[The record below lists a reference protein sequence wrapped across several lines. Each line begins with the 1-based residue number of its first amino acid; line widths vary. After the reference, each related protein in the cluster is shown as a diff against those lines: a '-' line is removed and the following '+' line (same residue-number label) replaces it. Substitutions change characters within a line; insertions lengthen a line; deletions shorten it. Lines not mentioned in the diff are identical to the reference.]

1 MDTLDKSEQLEES
14 KTEATPTMHDESQND
29 FLSSSSED
37 TNTLNTEKGYKVLA
51 RKYRPQN
58 FDDLMGQEVMVKTL
72 KNAFKIDRIAH
83 AYMLTGVRGIGKTT
97 TARLLARALNYRTD
111 AIDVPNIE
119 MTETGYH
126 CAEIMES
133 RHIDVIEMD
142 AASRTGI
149 ADIREIIDSINYSPS
164 SARYKIY
171 IIDEIHM
178 LSKAAFNGLLKTLEE
193 PPSHVK
199 FIFATTEVQK
209 VPLTIL
215 SRCQRFDL
223 RRFDNEL
230 IKSLL
235 LKVCSK
241 ENVEIDDSVIG
252 LISRASGGSA
262 RDSLSLLDQAIA
274 LSEDDQT
281 LSEDLIRKMLGLSD
295 QGRIID
301 LFEYISNGEVE
312 AALNEIKDQVDMGVD
327 PSNLIEVLGDLV
339 HEITRH
345 KVTEENE
352 DNLSLGPE
360 NMDRLKKILTKES
373 VKSLSRYWQMILKAS
388 NEIKNFSKPLPALE
402 MAVIRMC
409 YISDLPTPD
418 EIIKKFEDKDIVLTE
433 KKTLKSTP
441 SVSMISASSLKKE
454 PEDHLVSEVIIKK
467 DENKEEPENFLQVI
481 ELARAR
487 KDVRLQYELENNI
500 SLVSFEKEKI
510 EINILNGS
518 DSIAS
523 DLSKKLTEWTE
534 KKWVVLVTST
544 EGQKTINQEKE
555 DFDSL
560 IRNKIEEHP
569 IFLATV
575 SEFKDAS
582 IKSIEEIP
590 KLSIVDNDN
599 PKEE

>member
-1 MDTLDKSEQLEES
+1 MDTLDKSEQPVDS
-14 KTEATPTMHDESQND
+14 NNDDTPTMPDENQND
-29 FLSSSSED
+29 FLSSSSQS
-37 TNTLNTEKGYKVLA
+37 TNTPISEKSYKVLA
-51 RKYRPQN
+51 SKYRPQN
-58 FDDLMGQEVMVKTL
+58 FDDLMGQDVMVQTL

-97 TARLLARALNYRTD
+97 TARLLARALNYKTD
-111 AIDVPNIE
+111 LIDKPNIE
-119 MTETGYH
+119 MSETGYH
-126 CAEIMES
+126 CLEIMES

-164 SARYKIY
+164 SARFKIY

-223 RRFDNEL
+223 RRFDNDL
-230 IKSLL
+230 VRSLL

-241 ENVEIDDSVIG
+241 ENVKIDDSVIG

-274 LSEDDQT
+274 LSENDEA

-301 LFEYISNGEVE
+301 LFEYISSGDVE
-312 AALNEIKDQVDMGVD
+312 AALGEIRDQVDIGVD
-327 PSNLIEVLGDLV
+327 PSNLIEALGDLV
-339 HEITRH
+339 HEMTRH
-345 KVTEENE
+345 KVTQENE

-360 NMDRLKKILTKES
+360 NIVRLKSIIEDES
-373 VKSLSRYWQMILKAS
+373 VKSLSRYWQMILKAA
-388 NEIKNFSKPLPALE
+388 NEIKNFSKPLSALE

-418 EIIKKFEDKDIVLTE
+418 EIIKKIESKDISPAE
-433 KKTLKSTP
+433 KKTLKSNSKP
-441 SVSMISASSLKKE
+441 SVSMISGSSEIKE
-454 PEDHLVSEVIIKK
+454 LDESLVEEVLTKRIPKDFHEII
-467 DENKEEPENFLQVI
+467 Q
-481 ELARAR
+481 LARIH
-487 KDVRLQYELENNI
+487 KDVKMQYELENNV
-500 SLVSFEKEKI
+500 SLVSFAKEKI
-510 EINILNGS
+510 EINILKGS
-518 DSIAS
+518 ESIAS
-523 DLSKKLTEWTE
+523 DLSKKLFEWTE
-534 KKWVVLVTST
+534 KKWIVLVSSSQG
-544 EGQKTINQEKE
+544 EKTINQERE
-555 DFDSL
+555 ESDLL
-560 IRNKIEEHP
+560 IRSNIEKHP
-569 IFLATV
+569 IYKATV
-575 SEFKDAS
+575 EEFKNTS
-582 IKSIEEIP
+582 IKLIEEIP
-590 KLSIVDNDN
+590 KLSIVENEN
-599 PKEE
+599 SKEE

>member
-1 MDTLDKSEQLEES
+1 MDTLDKSEQPVDS
-14 KTEATPTMHDESQND
+14 NNDDTPTMPDENQND
-29 FLSSSSED
+29 FLSSSSQS
-37 TNTLNTEKGYKVLA
+37 TNTPISEKSYKVLA

-58 FDDLMGQEVMVKTL
+58 FDDLMGQDVMVQTL

-97 TARLLARALNYRTD
+97 TARLLARALNYKTD
-111 AIDVPNIE
+111 LIDKPNIE
-119 MTETGYH
+119 MSETGYH
-126 CAEIMES
+126 CLEIMES

-164 SARYKIY
+164 SARFKIY

-223 RRFDNEL
+223 RRFDNDL
-230 IKSLL
+230 VRSLL

-241 ENVEIDDSVIG
+241 ENVKIDDSVIG

-274 LSEDDQT
+274 LSENDEA

-301 LFEYISNGEVE
+301 LFEYISSGDVE
-312 AALNEIKDQVDMGVD
+312 AALEEIRDQVDIGVD

-339 HEITRH
+339 HEMTRH
-345 KVTEENE
+345 KVTQENE

-360 NMDRLKKILTKES
+360 NIVRLKNIIENES
-373 VKSLSRYWQMILKAS
+373 VKSLSRYWQMILKAA
-388 NEIKNFSKPLPALE
+388 NEIKNFSKPLSALE

-418 EIIKKFEDKDIVLTE
+418 EIIKKIESKDISPAE
-433 KKTLKSTP
+433 KKTLKSNSKP
-441 SVSMISASSLKKE
+441 SVSMISGSSEKKE
-454 PEDHLVSEVIIKK
+454 LDQSLIEEVLTKIIPK
-467 DENKEEPENFLQVI
+467 DFHEIIQ
-481 ELARAR
+481 LARIH
-487 KDVRLQYELENNI
+487 KDVKMQYELENNV

-510 EINILNGS
+510 EINILKGS
-518 DSIAS
+518 ESIAS
-523 DLSKKLTEWTE
+523 DLSKKLFEWTE
-534 KKWVVLVTST
+534 KKWIVLVSSSQG
-544 EGQKTINQEKE
+544 EKTINQERE
-555 DFDSL
+555 ESDLL
-560 IRNKIEEHP
+560 IRSNIEKHP
-569 IFLATV
+569 IYKATV
-575 SEFKDAS
+575 EEFKNTS
-582 IKSIEEIP
+582 IKLIEEIP
-590 KLSIVDNDN
+590 KLSIVENEN
-599 PKEE
+599 SKEE

>member
-1 MDTLDKSEQLEES
+1 MDTLDKSEQPVDS
-14 KTEATPTMHDESQND
+14 NNDDTPTMPDENQND
-29 FLSSSSED
+29 FLSSSSQS
-37 TNTLNTEKGYKVLA
+37 TIKPISEKSYKVLA
-51 RKYRPQN
+51 RKYRPQK
-58 FDDLMGQEVMVKTL
+58 FDDLMGQDVMVQTL

-97 TARLLARALNYRTD
+97 TARLLARALNYKTD
-111 AIDVPNIE
+111 LIDKPNIE
-119 MTETGYH
+119 MSETGYH
-126 CAEIMES
+126 CLEIMES

-164 SARYKIY
+164 SARFKIY

-223 RRFDNEL
+223 RRFDNDL
-230 IKSLL
+230 VRSLL

-241 ENVEIDDSVIG
+241 ENVKIDDSVIG

-274 LSEDDQT
+274 LSENDEA

-301 LFEYISNGEVE
+301 LFEYISSGDVE
-312 AALNEIKDQVDMGVD
+312 AALEEIRDQVDIGVD

-339 HEITRH
+339 HEMTRH
-345 KVTEENE
+345 KVTQENE

-360 NMDRLKKILTKES
+360 NIVRLKNIIENES
-373 VKSLSRYWQMILKAS
+373 VKSLSRYWQMILKAA
-388 NEIKNFSKPLPALE
+388 NEIKNFSKPLSALE

-418 EIIKKFEDKDIVLTE
+418 EIIKKIESKDISPAE
-433 KKTLKSTP
+433 KKTLKSNSKP
-441 SVSMISASSLKKE
+441 SVSMISGSSEKKE
-454 PEDHLVSEVIIKK
+454 LDESLIEEVLTKRIPKDFHEII
-467 DENKEEPENFLQVI
+467 Q
-481 ELARAR
+481 LARIH
-487 KDVRLQYELENNI
+487 KDVKMQYELENNV
-500 SLVSFEKEKI
+500 SLVSFAKEKI
-510 EINILNGS
+510 EINILKGS
-518 DSIAS
+518 ESIAS
-523 DLSKKLTEWTE
+523 DLSKKLFEWTE
-534 KKWVVLVTST
+534 KKWIVLVSSSQG
-544 EGQKTINQEKE
+544 EKTINQERE
-555 DFDSL
+555 ESDLL
-560 IRNKIEEHP
+560 IRSNIEKHP
-569 IFLATV
+569 IYKATV
-575 SEFKDAS
+575 EEFKNTS
-582 IKSIEEIP
+582 IKLIEEIP
-590 KLSIVDNDN
+590 KLSIVENEN
-599 PKEE
+599 SKEE

>member
-1 MDTLDKSEQLEES
+1 MDTLDKSEQPVDS
-14 KTEATPTMHDESQND
+14 NNDDTPTMPDENQND
-29 FLSSSSED
+29 FLSSSSQS
-37 TNTLNTEKGYKVLA
+37 TNTPISEKSYKVLA

-58 FDDLMGQEVMVKTL
+58 FDDLMGQDVMVQTL

-97 TARLLARALNYRTD
+97 TARLLARALNYKTD
-111 AIDVPNIE
+111 LIDKPNIE
-119 MTETGYH
+119 MSETGYH
-126 CAEIMES
+126 CLEIIES

-164 SARYKIY
+164 SARFKIY

-223 RRFDNEL
+223 RRFDNDL
-230 IKSLL
+230 VRSLL

-241 ENVEIDDSVIG
+241 ENVKIDDSVIG

-274 LSEDDQT
+274 LSENDEA

-301 LFEYISNGEVE
+301 LFEYISSGDVE
-312 AALNEIKDQVDMGVD
+312 AALEEIRDQVDIGVD

-339 HEITRH
+339 HEMTRH
-345 KVTEENE
+345 KVTQENE

-360 NMDRLKKILTKES
+360 NIVRLKNIIENES
-373 VKSLSRYWQMILKAS
+373 VKSLSRYWQMILKAA
-388 NEIKNFSKPLPALE
+388 NEIKNFSKPLSALE

-418 EIIKKFEDKDIVLTE
+418 EIIKKIESKDISPAE
-433 KKTLKSTP
+433 KKTLKSNSKP
-441 SVSMISASSLKKE
+441 SVSMISGSSEKKE
-454 PEDHLVSEVIIKK
+454 LDESLIEEVLTKRIPKDFHEII
-467 DENKEEPENFLQVI
+467 Q
-481 ELARAR
+481 LARIH
-487 KDVRLQYELENNI
+487 KDVKMQYELENNV

-510 EINILNGS
+510 EINILKGS
-518 DSIAS
+518 ESIAS
-523 DLSKKLTEWTE
+523 DLSKKLFEWTE
-534 KKWVVLVTST
+534 KKWIVLVSSSQG
-544 EGQKTINQEKE
+544 EKTINQERE
-555 DFDSL
+555 ESDLL
-560 IRNKIEEHP
+560 IRSNIEKHP
-569 IFLATV
+569 IYKATV
-575 SEFKDAS
+575 EEFKNTS
-582 IKSIEEIP
+582 IKLIEEIP
-590 KLSIVDNDN
+590 KLSIVENEN

>member
-1 MDTLDKSEQLEES
+1 MDTLDKSEQPVDS
-14 KTEATPTMHDESQND
+14 NNDDTPTMPDENQND
-29 FLSSSSED
+29 FLSSSSQS
-37 TNTLNTEKGYKVLA
+37 TNTPISEKSYKVLA

-58 FDDLMGQEVMVKTL
+58 FDDLMGQDVMVQTL

-97 TARLLARALNYRTD
+97 TARLLARALNYKTD
-111 AIDVPNIE
+111 LIDKPNIE
-119 MTETGYH
+119 MSETGYH
-126 CAEIMES
+126 CLEIMES

-164 SARYKIY
+164 SARFKIY

-223 RRFDNEL
+223 RRFDNDL
-230 IKSLL
+230 VRSLL

-241 ENVEIDDSVIG
+241 ENVKIDDSVIG

-274 LSEDDQT
+274 LSENDEA

-301 LFEYISNGEVE
+301 LFEYISSGDVE
-312 AALNEIKDQVDMGVD
+312 AALGEIRDQVDIGVD
-327 PSNLIEVLGDLV
+327 PSNLIEALGDLV
-339 HEITRH
+339 HEMTRH
-345 KVTEENE
+345 KVTQENE

-360 NMDRLKKILTKES
+360 NIVRLKNIIENES
-373 VKSLSRYWQMILKAS
+373 VKSLSRYWQMILKAA
-388 NEIKNFSKPLPALE
+388 NEIKNFSKPLSALE

-418 EIIKKFEDKDIVLTE
+418 EIIKKIESKDISPAE
-433 KKTLKSTP
+433 KKTLKSNSKP
-441 SVSMISASSLKKE
+441 SVSMISGSSEIKE
-454 PEDHLVSEVIIKK
+454 LDESLVEEVLTKGIPKDFHEII
-467 DENKEEPENFLQVI
+467 Q
-481 ELARAR
+481 LARIH
-487 KDVRLQYELENNI
+487 KDVKMQYELENNV
-500 SLVSFEKEKI
+500 SLVSFAKEKI
-510 EINILNGS
+510 EINILKGS
-518 DSIAS
+518 ESIAS
-523 DLSKKLTEWTE
+523 DLSKKLFEWTE
-534 KKWVVLVTST
+534 KKWIVLVSSSQG
-544 EGQKTINQEKE
+544 EKTINQERE
-555 DFDSL
+555 ESDLL
-560 IRNKIEEHP
+560 IRSNIEKHP
-569 IFLATV
+569 IYKATV
-575 SEFKDAS
+575 EEFKNTS
-582 IKSIEEIP
+582 IKLIEEIP
-590 KLSIVDNDN
+590 KLSIVENEN

>member
-1 MDTLDKSEQLEES
+1 MDTLDKSEQPVDS
-14 KTEATPTMHDESQND
+14 NNDDTPTMPDENQND
-29 FLSSSSED
+29 FLSSSSQS
-37 TNTLNTEKGYKVLA
+37 TIKPISEKSYKVLA
-51 RKYRPQN
+51 RKYRPQK
-58 FDDLMGQEVMVKTL
+58 FDDLMGQDVMVQTL

-97 TARLLARALNYRTD
+97 TARLLARALNYKTD
-111 AIDVPNIE
+111 LIDKPNIE
-119 MTETGYH
+119 MSETGYH
-126 CAEIMES
+126 CLEIMES

-164 SARYKIY
+164 SARFKIY

-223 RRFDNEL
+223 RRFDNDL
-230 IKSLL
+230 VRSLL

-241 ENVEIDDSVIG
+241 ENVKIDDSVIG

-274 LSEDDQT
+274 LSENDEA

-301 LFEYISNGEVE
+301 LFEYISSGDVK
-312 AALNEIKDQVDMGVD
+312 AALEEIRDQVDIGVD

-339 HEITRH
+339 HEMTRH
-345 KVTEENE
+345 KVTQENE

-360 NMDRLKKILTKES
+360 NIVRLKNIIENES
-373 VKSLSRYWQMILKAS
+373 VKSLSRYWQMILKAA
-388 NEIKNFSKPLPALE
+388 NEIKNFSKPLSALE

-418 EIIKKFEDKDIVLTE
+418 EIIKKIESKDISPAE
-433 KKTLKSTP
+433 KKTLKSNSKP
-441 SVSMISASSLKKE
+441 SVSMISGSSEKKE
-454 PEDHLVSEVIIKK
+454 LDESLIEEVLTKRIPKDFHEII
-467 DENKEEPENFLQVI
+467 Q
-481 ELARAR
+481 LARIH
-487 KDVRLQYELENNI
+487 KDVKMQYELENNV

-510 EINILNGS
+510 EINILKGS
-518 DSIAS
+518 ESIAS
-523 DLSKKLTEWTE
+523 DLSKKLFEWTE
-534 KKWVVLVTST
+534 KKWIVLVSSSQG
-544 EGQKTINQEKE
+544 EKTINQERE
-555 DFDSL
+555 ESDLL
-560 IRNKIEEHP
+560 IRSNIEKHP
-569 IFLATV
+569 IYKATV
-575 SEFKDAS
+575 EEFKNTS
-582 IKSIEEIP
+582 IKLIEEIP
-590 KLSIVDNDN
+590 KLSIVENEN
-599 PKEE
+599 SKEE

>member
-1 MDTLDKSEQLEES
+1 MDTLDKSEQPVDS
-14 KTEATPTMHDESQND
+14 NNDDTPTMPDENQND
-29 FLSSSSED
+29 FLSSSSQS
-37 TNTLNTEKGYKVLA
+37 TIKPISEKSYKVLA

-58 FDDLMGQEVMVKTL
+58 FDDLLGQDVMVQTL

-97 TARLLARALNYRTD
+97 TARLLARALNYKTD
-111 AIDVPNIE
+111 LIDKPNIE
-119 MTETGYH
+119 MSETGYH
-126 CAEIMES
+126 CLEIMES

-164 SARYKIY
+164 SARFKIY

-223 RRFDNEL
+223 RRFDNDL
-230 IKSLL
+230 VRSLL

-241 ENVEIDDSVIG
+241 ENVKIDDSVIG

-274 LSEDDQT
+274 LSENDEA

-301 LFEYISNGEVE
+301 LFEYISSGDVE
-312 AALNEIKDQVDMGVD
+312 AALGEIRDQVDIGVD
-327 PSNLIEVLGDLV
+327 PSNLIEALGDLV
-339 HEITRH
+339 HEMTRH
-345 KVTEENE
+345 KVTQENE
-352 DNLSLGPE
+352 DNLSLGPD
-360 NMDRLKKILTKES
+360 NIVRLKSIIEDES
-373 VKSLSRYWQMILKAS
+373 VKSLSRYWQMILKAA
-388 NEIKNFSKPLPALE
+388 NEIKNFSKPLSALE

-418 EIIKKFEDKDIVLTE
+418 EIIKKIESKDISPAE
-433 KKTLKSTP
+433 KKTLKSNSKP
-441 SVSMISASSLKKE
+441 SVSMISGSSEIKE
-454 PEDHLVSEVIIKK
+454 LDESLAEEVLTKRIPKDFHEII
-467 DENKEEPENFLQVI
+467 Q
-481 ELARAR
+481 LARIH
-487 KDVRLQYELENNI
+487 KDVKMQYELENNV
-500 SLVSFEKEKI
+500 SLVSFAKEKI
-510 EINILNGS
+510 EINILKGS
-518 DSIAS
+518 ESIAS
-523 DLSKKLTEWTE
+523 DLSKKLFEWTE
-534 KKWVVLVTST
+534 KKWIVLVSSSQG
-544 EGQKTINQEKE
+544 EKTINQERE
-555 DFDSL
+555 ESDLL
-560 IRNKIEEHP
+560 IRSNIEKHP
-569 IFLATV
+569 IYKATV
-575 SEFKDAS
+575 EEFKNTS
-582 IKSIEEIP
+582 IKLIEEIP
-590 KLSIVDNDN
+590 KLSIVENEN
-599 PKEE
+599 SKEE

>member
-1 MDTLDKSEQLEES
+1 MDTLDKSEQPVDS
-14 KTEATPTMHDESQND
+14 NNDDTPTMPDENQND
-29 FLSSSSED
+29 FLSSSSQS
-37 TNTLNTEKGYKVLA
+37 TNTPISEKSYKVLA

-58 FDDLMGQEVMVKTL
+58 FDDLMGQDVMVQTL

-97 TARLLARALNYRTD
+97 TARLLARALNYKTD
-111 AIDVPNIE
+111 LIDQPNIE
-119 MTETGYH
+119 MSETGYH
-126 CAEIMES
+126 CLEIMDS

-164 SARYKIY
+164 SARFKIY

-223 RRFDNEL
+223 RRFDNDL
-230 IKSLL
+230 VRSLL

-241 ENVEIDDSVIG
+241 ENVKIDDSVIG

-274 LSEDDQT
+274 LSENDEA

-301 LFEYISNGEVE
+301 LFEYISSGDVE
-312 AALNEIKDQVDMGVD
+312 AALGEIRDQVDIGVD
-327 PSNLIEVLGDLV
+327 PSNLIEALGDLV
-339 HEITRH
+339 HEMTRH
-345 KVTEENE
+345 KVTQENE

-360 NMDRLKKILTKES
+360 NIVRLKSIIEDES
-373 VKSLSRYWQMILKAS
+373 VKSLSRYWQMILKAA
-388 NEIKNFSKPLPALE
+388 NEIKNFSKPLSALE

-418 EIIKKFEDKDIVLTE
+418 EIIKKIESKDISPTE
-433 KKTLKSTP
+433 KKTLKSKSKS
-441 SVSMISASSLKKE
+441 SVSMISGSSEKKE
-454 PEDHLVSEVIIKK
+454 PDESLIEEVLTKRSPEDFHEII
-467 DENKEEPENFLQVI
+467 Q
-481 ELARAR
+481 LARIH
-487 KDVRLQYELENNI
+487 KDVRMQYELENNV
-500 SLVSFEKEKI
+500 SLVSFAKEKI
-510 EINILNGS
+510 EINILKGS
-518 DSIAS
+518 ESIAS
-523 DLSKKLTEWTE
+523 DLSKKLFEWTE
-534 KKWVVLVTST
+534 KKWIVLVSSSQG
-544 EGQKTINQEKE
+544 EKTINQERE
-555 DFDSL
+555 ESDLL
-560 IRNKIEEHP
+560 IRSNIEKHP
-569 IFLATV
+569 IYKATV
-575 SEFKDAS
+575 EEFKNTS
-582 IKSIEEIP
+582 IKLIEEIP
-590 KLSIVDNDN
+590 KLSIVENEN

>member
-1 MDTLDKSEQLEES
+1 MDTLDKSEQTADSNNAE
-14 KTEATPTMHDESQND
+14 TPTMPDQNQND
-29 FLSSSSED
+29 FLSSSPESI
-37 TNTLNTEKGYKVLA
+37 NTVDLEKGYKVLA

-58 FDDLMGQEVMVKTL
+58 FDDLMGQEVMVQTL

-97 TARLLARALNYRTD
+97 TARLLARALNYKTNS
-111 AIDVPNIE
+111 IDKPNIDME
-119 MTETGYH
+119 EIGYH
-126 CAEIMES
+126 CLEIMES

-230 IKSLL
+230 VRSLL
-235 LKVCSK
+235 LKVCTK
-241 ENVEIDDSVIG
+241 ENIKIDDSVIG

-274 LSEDDQT
+274 LSENDEA

-301 LFEYISNGEVE
+301 LFEYISNGNVE
-312 AALNEIKDQVDMGVD
+312 SALTEIRDQVDIGVD

-339 HEITRH
+339 HEMTRH
-345 KVTEENE
+345 KVTQENE

-360 NMDRLKKILTKES
+360 NIIRLKKIIEGES
-373 VKSLSRYWQMILKAS
+373 VKNLSRYWQMILKAA
-388 NEIKNFSKPLPALE
+388 NEIKNFSKPLSALE

-418 EIIKKFEDKDIVLTE
+418 EIIKKFDDKDISLAE
-433 KKTLKSTP
+433 KKTPKLESKP
-441 SVSMISASSLKKE
+441 SVSMISSSSEKKE
-454 PEDHLVSEVIIKK
+454 PEETLIKEVATKKTPEDFNEII
-467 DENKEEPENFLQVI
+467 Q
-481 ELARAR
+481 LARLH
-487 KDVRLQYELENNI
+487 KDARLQYDLENNV
-500 SLVSFEKEKI
+500 SLVSFDTGKI

-518 DSIAS
+518 ESIAS
-523 DLSKKLTEWTE
+523 DLSKKLFEWTE
-534 KKWVVLVTST
+534 KKWIVLLSSSQ
-544 EGQKTINQEKE
+544 GKKTINQERE
-555 DFDSL
+555 ESDL
-560 IRNKIEEHP
+560 MIRGNIEKHP
-569 IFLATV
+569 IYIATLE
-575 SEFKDAS
+575 EFKNTS
-582 IKSIEEIP
+582 IKSIEEVP
-590 KLSIVDNDN
+590 KLSIVENDN
-599 PKEE
+599 SKEE

>member
-1 MDTLDKSEQLEES
+1 MDTLDKSEQPVDS
-14 KTEATPTMHDESQND
+14 NNDDTPTMPDENQND
-29 FLSSSSED
+29 FLSSSSQS
-37 TNTLNTEKGYKVLA
+37 TNTPISEKSYKVLA

-58 FDDLMGQEVMVKTL
+58 FDDLMGQDVMVQTL

-97 TARLLARALNYRTD
+97 TARLLARALNYKTD
-111 AIDVPNIE
+111 LIDKPNIE
-119 MTETGYH
+119 MSETGYH
-126 CAEIMES
+126 CLEIMES

-164 SARYKIY
+164 SARFKIY

-223 RRFDNEL
+223 RRFDNDL
-230 IKSLL
+230 VRSLL

-241 ENVEIDDSVIG
+241 ENVKIDDSVIG

-274 LSEDDQT
+274 LSENDEA

-301 LFEYISNGEVE
+301 LFEYISSGDVE
-312 AALNEIKDQVDMGVD
+312 AALGEIRDQVDIGVD
-327 PSNLIEVLGDLV
+327 PSNLIEALGDLV
-339 HEITRH
+339 HEMTRH
-345 KVTEENE
+345 KVTQENE

-360 NMDRLKKILTKES
+360 NIVRLKSIIEDES
-373 VKSLSRYWQMILKAS
+373 VKSLSRYWQMILKAA
-388 NEIKNFSKPLPALE
+388 NEIKNFSKPLSALE

-418 EIIKKFEDKDIVLTE
+418 EIIKKIESKDISPAE
-433 KKTLKSTP
+433 KKTLKSNSKP
-441 SVSMISASSLKKE
+441 SVSMISGSSEIKE
-454 PEDHLVSEVIIKK
+454 LDESLVEEVLTKRIPKDFHEII
-467 DENKEEPENFLQVI
+467 Q
-481 ELARAR
+481 LARIH
-487 KDVRLQYELENNI
+487 KDVKMQYELENNV

-510 EINILNGS
+510 EINILKGS
-518 DSIAS
+518 ESIAS
-523 DLSKKLTEWTE
+523 DLSKKLFEWTE
-534 KKWVVLVTST
+534 KKWIVLVSSSQG
-544 EGQKTINQEKE
+544 EKTINQERE
-555 DFDSL
+555 ESDLL
-560 IRNKIEEHP
+560 IRSNIEKHP
-569 IFLATV
+569 IYKATV
-575 SEFKDAS
+575 EEFKNTS
-582 IKSIEEIP
+582 IKLIEEIP
-590 KLSIVDNDN
+590 KLSIVENEN
-599 PKEE
+599 SKEE

>member
-1 MDTLDKSEQLEES
+1 MDTLDKSEQTADSNNAE
-14 KTEATPTMHDESQND
+14 TPTMPDQNQND
-29 FLSSSSED
+29 FLSSSPESI
-37 TNTLNTEKGYKVLA
+37 NTVDLEKGYKVLA

-58 FDDLMGQEVMVKTL
+58 FDDLMGQEVMVQTL

-97 TARLLARALNYRTD
+97 TARLLARALNYKTNS
-111 AIDVPNIE
+111 IDKPNIDME
-119 MTETGYH
+119 EIGYH
-126 CAEIMES
+126 CLEIMES

-230 IKSLL
+230 VRSLL

-241 ENVEIDDSVIG
+241 ENIKIDDSVIG

-274 LSEDDQT
+274 LSENDEA

-301 LFEYISNGEVE
+301 LFEYISNGNVE
-312 AALNEIKDQVDMGVD
+312 SALTEIRDQVDIGVD

-339 HEITRH
+339 HEMTRH
-345 KVTEENE
+345 KVTQENE

-360 NMDRLKKILTKES
+360 NITRLKKIIEGES
-373 VKSLSRYWQMILKAS
+373 VKNLSRYWQMILKAA
-388 NEIKNFSKPLPALE
+388 NEIKNFSKPLSALE

-418 EIIKKFEDKDIVLTE
+418 EIIKKFDDKDISLAE
-433 KKTLKSTP
+433 KKTPKLESKP
-441 SVSMISASSLKKE
+441 SVSMISSSSEKKE
-454 PEDHLVSEVIIKK
+454 PEETLIEEVGTKKTPEDFNEII
-467 DENKEEPENFLQVI
+467 Q
-481 ELARAR
+481 LARLH
-487 KDVRLQYELENNI
+487 KDARLQYDLENNV
-500 SLVSFEKEKI
+500 SLVSFDTGKI
-510 EINILNGS
+510 EINTLNGS
-518 DSIAS
+518 ESIAS
-523 DLSKKLTEWTE
+523 DLSKKLFEWTE
-534 KKWVVLVTST
+534 KKWIVLLSSSQ
-544 EGQKTINQEKE
+544 GKKTINQERE
-555 DFDSL
+555 ESDL
-560 IRNKIEEHP
+560 MIRGNIEKHP
-569 IFLATV
+569 IYIATLE
-575 SEFKDAS
+575 EFKNTS
-582 IKSIEEIP
+582 IKSIEEVP
-590 KLSIVDNDN
+590 KLSIVENDN
-599 PKEE
+599 SKEE

>member
-1 MDTLDKSEQLEES
+1 MDTLDKSEQPVDS
-14 KTEATPTMHDESQND
+14 NNDDTPTMPDENQND
-29 FLSSSSED
+29 FLSSSSQS
-37 TNTLNTEKGYKVLA
+37 TNTPISEKSYKVLA
-51 RKYRPQN
+51 RKYRPQK
-58 FDDLMGQEVMVKTL
+58 FDDLMGQDVMVQTL

-97 TARLLARALNYRTD
+97 TARLLARALNYKTD
-111 AIDVPNIE
+111 LIDKPNIE
-119 MTETGYH
+119 MSETGYH
-126 CAEIMES
+126 CLEIMDS

-164 SARYKIY
+164 SARFKIY

-223 RRFDNEL
+223 RRFDNDL
-230 IKSLL
+230 VRSLL

-241 ENVEIDDSVIG
+241 ENVKIDDSVIG

-274 LSEDDQT
+274 LSENDEA

-301 LFEYISNGEVE
+301 LFEYISSGDVE
-312 AALNEIKDQVDMGVD
+312 AALGEIRDQVDIGVD
-327 PSNLIEVLGDLV
+327 PSNLIEALGDLV
-339 HEITRH
+339 HEMTRH
-345 KVTEENE
+345 KVTQENE

-360 NMDRLKKILTKES
+360 NIVRLKSIIEDES
-373 VKSLSRYWQMILKAS
+373 VKSLSRYWQMILKAA
-388 NEIKNFSKPLPALE
+388 NEIKNFSKPLSALE

-418 EIIKKFEDKDIVLTE
+418 EIIKKIESKDISPAE
-433 KKTLKSTP
+433 KKTLKSNSKP
-441 SVSMISASSLKKE
+441 SVSMISGSSEIKE
-454 PEDHLVSEVIIKK
+454 LDESLAEEVLTKRIPKDFHEII
-467 DENKEEPENFLQVI
+467 Q
-481 ELARAR
+481 LARIH
-487 KDVRLQYELENNI
+487 KDVKMQYELENNV

-510 EINILNGS
+510 EINILKGS
-518 DSIAS
+518 ESIAS
-523 DLSKKLTEWTE
+523 DLSKKLFEWTE
-534 KKWVVLVTST
+534 KKWIVLVSSSQG
-544 EGQKTINQEKE
+544 EKTINQERE
-555 DFDSL
+555 ESDLL
-560 IRNKIEEHP
+560 IRSNIEKHP
-569 IFLATV
+569 IYKATV
-575 SEFKDAS
+575 EEFKNTS
-582 IKSIEEIP
+582 IKLIEEIP
-590 KLSIVDNDN
+590 KLSIVENEN
-599 PKEE
+599 SKEE

>member
-1 MDTLDKSEQLEES
+1 MDTLDKSEQTADSNNVE
-14 KTEATPTMHDESQND
+14 TPTMPDKNQND
-29 FLSSSSED
+29 FLSSSPESI
-37 TNTLNTEKGYKVLA
+37 NTVDLEKGYKVLA

-58 FDDLMGQEVMVKTL
+58 FDDLMGQEVMVQTL

-97 TARLLARALNYRTD
+97 TARLLARALNYKTNS
-111 AIDVPNIE
+111 IDKPNIDME
-119 MTETGYH
+119 EIGYH
-126 CAEIMES
+126 CLEIMES

-230 IKSLL
+230 VRSLL

-241 ENVEIDDSVIG
+241 ENIKIDDSVIG

-274 LSEDDQT
+274 LSENDEA

-301 LFEYISNGEVE
+301 LFEYISNGNVE
-312 AALNEIKDQVDMGVD
+312 SALTEIRDQVDIGVD

-339 HEITRH
+339 HEMTRH
-345 KVTEENE
+345 KVTQENE

-360 NMDRLKKILTKES
+360 NIVRLKKIIEGES
-373 VKSLSRYWQMILKAS
+373 VKNLSRYWQMILKAA
-388 NEIKNFSKPLPALE
+388 NEIKNFSKPLSALE

-418 EIIKKFEDKDIVLTE
+418 EIIKKFDSKDISLAE
-433 KKTLKSTP
+433 KKTPKLESKP
-441 SVSMISASSLKKE
+441 SVSMISSSSEKKE
-454 PEDHLVSEVIIKK
+454 PEETLIKEVATKKTPEDFNEII
-467 DENKEEPENFLQVI
+467 Q
-481 ELARAR
+481 LARLH
-487 KDVRLQYELENNI
+487 KDARLQYDLENNV
-500 SLVSFEKEKI
+500 SLVSFDTGKI

-518 DSIAS
+518 ESIAS
-523 DLSKKLTEWTE
+523 DLSKKLFEWTE
-534 KKWVVLVTST
+534 KKWIVLLSSSQ
-544 EGQKTINQEKE
+544 GKKTINQERE
-555 DFDSL
+555 ESDL
-560 IRNKIEEHP
+560 MIRGNIEKHP
-569 IFLATV
+569 IYIATLE
-575 SEFKDAS
+575 EFKNTS
-582 IKSIEEIP
+582 IKSIEEVP
-590 KLSIVDNDN
+590 KLSIVENDN
-599 PKEE
+599 SKEE

>member
-1 MDTLDKSEQLEES
+1 MDTLDKSEQTADSNNVE
-14 KTEATPTMHDESQND
+14 TPTMPDKNQND
-29 FLSSSSED
+29 FLSSSPESI
-37 TNTLNTEKGYKVLA
+37 NTVDLEKGYKVLA

-58 FDDLMGQEVMVKTL
+58 FDDLMGQEVMVQTL

-97 TARLLARALNYRTD
+97 TARLLARALNYKTNS
-111 AIDVPNIE
+111 IDKPNIDME
-119 MTETGYH
+119 EIGYH
-126 CAEIMES
+126 CLEIMES

-230 IKSLL
+230 VRSLL

-241 ENVEIDDSVIG
+241 ENIKIDDSVIG

-274 LSEDDQT
+274 LSENDEA

-301 LFEYISNGEVE
+301 LFEYISNGNVE
-312 AALNEIKDQVDMGVD
+312 SALTEIRDQVDIGVD

-339 HEITRH
+339 HEMTRH
-345 KVTEENE
+345 KVTQENE

-360 NMDRLKKILTKES
+360 NIVRLKKIIEGES
-373 VKSLSRYWQMILKAS
+373 VKNLSRYWQMILKAA
-388 NEIKNFSKPLPALE
+388 NEIKNFSKPLSALE

-418 EIIKKFEDKDIVLTE
+418 EIIKKFDSKDISLAE
-433 KKTLKSTP
+433 KKTPKLESKP
-441 SVSMISASSLKKE
+441 SVSMISSSSEKQE
-454 PEDHLVSEVIIKK
+454 PEEAIIEVVATKKTPEDFNEII
-467 DENKEEPENFLQVI
+467 Q
-481 ELARAR
+481 LARLH
-487 KDVRLQYELENNI
+487 KDARLQYDLENNV
-500 SLVSFEKEKI
+500 SLVSFDTGKI

-518 DSIAS
+518 ESIAS
-523 DLSKKLTEWTE
+523 DLSKKLFEWTE
-534 KKWVVLVTST
+534 KKWIVLLSSSQ
-544 EGQKTINQEKE
+544 GKKTINQERE
-555 DFDSL
+555 ESDL
-560 IRNKIEEHP
+560 MIRSNIEKHP
-569 IFLATV
+569 IYIATLE
-575 SEFKDAS
+575 EFKNTS
-582 IKSIEEIP
+582 IKSIEEVP
-590 KLSIVDNDN
+590 KLSIVENDN
-599 PKEE
+599 SKEE

>member
-1 MDTLDKSEQLEES
+1 MDTLDKSEQTADSNNVE
-14 KTEATPTMHDESQND
+14 TPTMPDKNQND
-29 FLSSSSED
+29 FLSSSPESI
-37 TNTLNTEKGYKVLA
+37 NTVDLEKGYKVLA

-58 FDDLMGQEVMVKTL
+58 FDDLMGQEVMVQTL

-97 TARLLARALNYRTD
+97 TARLLARALNYKTNS
-111 AIDVPNIE
+111 IDKPNIDME
-119 MTETGYH
+119 EIGYH
-126 CAEIMES
+126 CLEIMES

-230 IKSLL
+230 VRSLL

-241 ENVEIDDSVIG
+241 ENIKIDDSVIG

-274 LSEDDQT
+274 LSENDEA

-301 LFEYISNGEVE
+301 LFEYISNGNVE
-312 AALNEIKDQVDMGVD
+312 SALTEIRDQVDIGVD

-339 HEITRH
+339 HEMTRH
-345 KVTEENE
+345 KVTQENE

-360 NMDRLKKILTKES
+360 NIVRLKKIIEGES
-373 VKSLSRYWQMILKAS
+373 VKNLSRYWQMILKAA
-388 NEIKNFSKPLPALE
+388 NEIKNFSKPLSALE

-418 EIIKKFEDKDIVLTE
+418 EIIKKFDSKDISLAE
-433 KKTLKSTP
+433 KKTPKLESKP
-441 SVSMISASSLKKE
+441 SVSMISSSSEKKE
-454 PEDHLVSEVIIKK
+454 PEETLIGEVGTKKTPEDFNEII
-467 DENKEEPENFLQVI
+467 Q
-481 ELARAR
+481 LARLH
-487 KDVRLQYELENNI
+487 KDARLQYDLENNV
-500 SLVSFEKEKI
+500 SLVSFDTGKI

-518 DSIAS
+518 ESIAS
-523 DLSKKLTEWTE
+523 DLSKKLFEWTE
-534 KKWVVLVTST
+534 KKWIVLLSSSQ
-544 EGQKTINQEKE
+544 GKKTINQERE
-555 DFDSL
+555 ESDL
-560 IRNKIEEHP
+560 MIRGNIEKHP
-569 IFLATV
+569 IYIATLE
-575 SEFKDAS
+575 EFKNTS
-582 IKSIEEIP
+582 IKSIEEVP
-590 KLSIVDNDN
+590 KLSIVENDN
-599 PKEE
+599 SKEE

>member
-1 MDTLDKSEQLEES
+1 MDTLDKSEQTADSNNVE
-14 KTEATPTMHDESQND
+14 TPTMPDQNQND
-29 FLSSSSED
+29 FLSSSPESI
-37 TNTLNTEKGYKVLA
+37 NTVDLEKGYKVLA

-58 FDDLMGQEVMVKTL
+58 FDDLMGQEVMVQTL

-97 TARLLARALNYRTD
+97 TARLLARALNYKTNS
-111 AIDVPNIE
+111 IDKPNIDME
-119 MTETGYH
+119 EIGYH
-126 CAEIMES
+126 CLEIMES

-164 SARYKIY
+164 SARFKIY

-230 IKSLL
+230 VRSLL

-241 ENVEIDDSVIG
+241 ENIKIDDSVIG

-274 LSEDDQT
+274 LSENDEA

-301 LFEYISNGEVE
+301 LFEYISNGNVE
-312 AALNEIKDQVDMGVD
+312 SALTEIRDQVDIGVD

-339 HEITRH
+339 HEMTRH
-345 KVTEENE
+345 KVTQENE

-360 NMDRLKKILTKES
+360 NITRLKKIIEGES
-373 VKSLSRYWQMILKAS
+373 VKNLSRYWQMILKAA
-388 NEIKNFSKPLPALE
+388 NEIKNFSKPLSALE

-418 EIIKKFEDKDIVLTE
+418 EIIKKFDDKDISLAE
-433 KKTLKSTP
+433 KKTPKLESKP
-441 SVSMISASSLKKE
+441 SVSMISSSSEKKE
-454 PEDHLVSEVIIKK
+454 PEETLVEEVATKKTPEDFNEII
-467 DENKEEPENFLQVI
+467 Q
-481 ELARAR
+481 LARLH
-487 KDVRLQYELENNI
+487 KDARLQYDLENNV
-500 SLVSFEKEKI
+500 SLVSFDTGKI

-518 DSIAS
+518 ESIAS
-523 DLSKKLTEWTE
+523 DLSKKLFEWTE
-534 KKWVVLVTST
+534 KKWIVLLSSSQ
-544 EGQKTINQEKE
+544 GKKTINQERE
-555 DFDSL
+555 ESDL
-560 IRNKIEEHP
+560 MIRGNIEKHP
-569 IFLATV
+569 IYIATLE
-575 SEFKDAS
+575 EFKNTS
-582 IKSIEEIP
+582 IKSIEEVP
-590 KLSIVDNDN
+590 KLSIVENDN
-599 PKEE
+599 SKEE

>member
-1 MDTLDKSEQLEES
+1 MDTLDKSEQPVDS
-14 KTEATPTMHDESQND
+14 NNDDTPTMPDENQND
-29 FLSSSSED
+29 FLSSSSQS
-37 TNTLNTEKGYKVLA
+37 TNTPISEKSYKVLA

-58 FDDLMGQEVMVKTL
+58 FDDLMGQDVMVQTL

-97 TARLLARALNYRTD
+97 TARLLARALNYKTD
-111 AIDVPNIE
+111 LIDKPNIE
-119 MTETGYH
+119 MSETGYH
-126 CAEIMES
+126 CLEIMES

-164 SARYKIY
+164 SARFKIY

-223 RRFDNEL
+223 RRFDNDL
-230 IKSLL
+230 VRSLL

-241 ENVEIDDSVIG
+241 ENVKIDDSVIG

-274 LSEDDQT
+274 LSENDEA

-301 LFEYISNGEVE
+301 LFEYISSGDVE
-312 AALNEIKDQVDMGVD
+312 AALGEIRDQVDIGVD
-327 PSNLIEVLGDLV
+327 PSNLIEALGDLV
-339 HEITRH
+339 HEMTRH
-345 KVTEENE
+345 KVTQENE

-360 NMDRLKKILTKES
+360 NIVRLKSIIEDES
-373 VKSLSRYWQMILKAS
+373 VKSLSRYWQMILKAA
-388 NEIKNFSKPLPALE
+388 NEIKNFSKPLSALE

-418 EIIKKFEDKDIVLTE
+418 EIIKKIESKDISPAE
-433 KKTLKSTP
+433 KKTLKSNSKP
-441 SVSMISASSLKKE
+441 SVSMISGSSEKKE
-454 PEDHLVSEVIIKK
+454 LDESLIEEVLTKRIPKDFHEII
-467 DENKEEPENFLQVI
+467 Q
-481 ELARAR
+481 LARIH
-487 KDVRLQYELENNI
+487 KDVKMQYELENNV
-500 SLVSFEKEKI
+500 SLVSFAKEKI
-510 EINILNGS
+510 EINILKGS
-518 DSIAS
+518 ESIAS
-523 DLSKKLTEWTE
+523 DLSKKLFEWTE
-534 KKWVVLVTST
+534 KKWIVLVSSSQG
-544 EGQKTINQEKE
+544 EKTINQERE
-555 DFDSL
+555 ESDLL
-560 IRNKIEEHP
+560 IRSNIEKHP
-569 IFLATV
+569 IYKATV
-575 SEFKDAS
+575 EEFKNTS
-582 IKSIEEIP
+582 IKLIEEIP
-590 KLSIVDNDN
+590 KLSIVENEN
-599 PKEE
+599 SKEE

>member
-1 MDTLDKSEQLEES
+1 MDTLDKSEQPVDS
-14 KTEATPTMHDESQND
+14 NNDDTPTMPDENQND
-29 FLSSSSED
+29 FLSSSSQS
-37 TNTLNTEKGYKVLA
+37 TIKPISEKSYKVLA

-58 FDDLMGQEVMVKTL
+58 FDDLMGQDVMVQTL

-97 TARLLARALNYRTD
+97 TARLLARALNYKTD
-111 AIDVPNIE
+111 LIDKPNIE
-119 MTETGYH
+119 MSETGYH
-126 CAEIMES
+126 CLEIMES

-164 SARYKIY
+164 SARFKIY

-223 RRFDNEL
+223 RRFDNDL
-230 IKSLL
+230 VRSLL

-241 ENVEIDDSVIG
+241 ENVKIDDSVIG

-274 LSEDDQT
+274 LSENDEA

-301 LFEYISNGEVE
+301 LFEYISSGDVE
-312 AALNEIKDQVDMGVD
+312 AALGEIRDQVDIGVD

-339 HEITRH
+339 HEMTRH
-345 KVTEENE
+345 KVTQENE

-360 NMDRLKKILTKES
+360 NIVRLKNIIENES
-373 VKSLSRYWQMILKAS
+373 VKSLSRYWQMILKAA
-388 NEIKNFSKPLPALE
+388 NEIKNFSKPLSALE

-418 EIIKKFEDKDIVLTE
+418 EIIKKIESKDISPAE
-433 KKTLKSTP
+433 KKTLKSNSKP
-441 SVSMISASSLKKE
+441 SVSMISGSSEKKE
-454 PEDHLVSEVIIKK
+454 LDESLIEEVLTKRIPKDFHEII
-467 DENKEEPENFLQVI
+467 Q
-481 ELARAR
+481 LARIH
-487 KDVRLQYELENNI
+487 KDVKMQYELENNV
-500 SLVSFEKEKI
+500 SLVSFAKEKI
-510 EINILNGS
+510 EINILKGS
-518 DSIAS
+518 ESIAS
-523 DLSKKLTEWTE
+523 DLSKKLFEWTE
-534 KKWVVLVTST
+534 KKWIVLVSSSQG
-544 EGQKTINQEKE
+544 EKTINQERE
-555 DFDSL
+555 ESDLL
-560 IRNKIEEHP
+560 IRSNIEKHP
-569 IFLATV
+569 IYKATV
-575 SEFKDAS
+575 EEFKNTS
-582 IKSIEEIP
+582 IKLIEEIP
-590 KLSIVDNDN
+590 KLSIVENEN
-599 PKEE
+599 SKEE

>member
-1 MDTLDKSEQLEES
+1 MDTLDKSEQPVDS
-14 KTEATPTMHDESQND
+14 NNDDTPTMPDENQND
-29 FLSSSSED
+29 FLSSSSQS
-37 TNTLNTEKGYKVLA
+37 TIKPISEKSYKVLA

-58 FDDLMGQEVMVKTL
+58 FDDLMGQDVMVQTL

-97 TARLLARALNYRTD
+97 TARLLARALNYKTD
-111 AIDVPNIE
+111 LIDKPNIE
-119 MTETGYH
+119 MSETGYH
-126 CAEIMES
+126 CLEIMES

-164 SARYKIY
+164 SARFKIY

-223 RRFDNEL
+223 RRFDNDL
-230 IKSLL
+230 VRSLL

-241 ENVEIDDSVIG
+241 ENVKIDDSVIG

-274 LSEDDQT
+274 LSENDEA

-301 LFEYISNGEVE
+301 LFEYISSGEVE
-312 AALNEIKDQVDMGVD
+312 AALGEIRDQVDIGVD

-339 HEITRH
+339 HEMTRH
-345 KVTEENE
+345 KVTQENE

-360 NMDRLKKILTKES
+360 NIVRLKNIIENES
-373 VKSLSRYWQMILKAS
+373 VKSLSRYWQMILKAA
-388 NEIKNFSKPLPALE
+388 NEIKNFSKPLSALE

-418 EIIKKFEDKDIVLTE
+418 EIIKKIESKDISPAE
-433 KKTLKSTP
+433 KKTLKSNSKP
-441 SVSMISASSLKKE
+441 SVSMISGSSEKKE
-454 PEDHLVSEVIIKK
+454 LDQSLIEEVLTKIIPK
-467 DENKEEPENFLQVI
+467 DFHEIIQ
-481 ELARAR
+481 LARIH
-487 KDVRLQYELENNI
+487 KDVKMQYELENNV

-510 EINILNGS
+510 EINILKGS
-518 DSIAS
+518 ESIAS
-523 DLSKKLTEWTE
+523 DLSKKLFEWTE
-534 KKWVVLVTST
+534 KKWIVLVSSSQG
-544 EGQKTINQEKE
+544 EKTINQERE
-555 DFDSL
+555 ESDLL
-560 IRNKIEEHP
+560 IRSNIEKHP
-569 IFLATV
+569 IYKATV
-575 SEFKDAS
+575 EEFKNTS
-582 IKSIEEIP
+582 IKLIEEIP
-590 KLSIVDNDN
+590 KLSIVENEN
-599 PKEE
+599 SKEE

>member
-1 MDTLDKSEQLEES
+1 MDTLDKSEQTADSNNVE
-14 KTEATPTMHDESQND
+14 TPTMPDKNQND
-29 FLSSSSED
+29 FLSSSPESI
-37 TNTLNTEKGYKVLA
+37 NTVDLEKGYKVLA

-58 FDDLMGQEVMVKTL
+58 FDDLMGQEVMVQTL

-97 TARLLARALNYRTD
+97 TARLLARALNYKTNS
-111 AIDVPNIE
+111 IDKPNIDME
-119 MTETGYH
+119 EIGYH
-126 CAEIMES
+126 CLEIMES

-230 IKSLL
+230 VRSLL

-241 ENVEIDDSVIG
+241 ENIKIDDSVIG

-274 LSEDDQT
+274 LSENDEA

-301 LFEYISNGEVE
+301 LFEYISNGNVE
-312 AALNEIKDQVDMGVD
+312 SALTEIRDQVDIGVD

-339 HEITRH
+339 HEMTRH
-345 KVTEENE
+345 KVTQENE

-360 NMDRLKKILTKES
+360 NIVRLKKIIEGES
-373 VKSLSRYWQMILKAS
+373 VKNLSRYWHMILKAA
-388 NEIKNFSKPLPALE
+388 NEIKNFSKPLSALE

-418 EIIKKFEDKDIVLTE
+418 EIIKKFDSKDISLAE
-433 KKTLKSTP
+433 KKTPKLESKP
-441 SVSMISASSLKKE
+441 SVSMISSSSEKKE
-454 PEDHLVSEVIIKK
+454 PEETLIKEVATKKTPEDFNEII
-467 DENKEEPENFLQVI
+467 Q
-481 ELARAR
+481 LARLH
-487 KDVRLQYELENNI
+487 KDARLQYDLENNV
-500 SLVSFEKEKI
+500 SLVSFDTGKI

-518 DSIAS
+518 ESIAS
-523 DLSKKLTEWTE
+523 DLSKKLFEWTE
-534 KKWVVLVTST
+534 KKWIVLLSSSQ
-544 EGQKTINQEKE
+544 GKKTINQERE
-555 DFDSL
+555 ESDL
-560 IRNKIEEHP
+560 MIRGNIEKHP
-569 IFLATV
+569 IYIATLE
-575 SEFKDAS
+575 EFKNTS
-582 IKSIEEIP
+582 IKSIEEVP
-590 KLSIVDNDN
+590 KLSIVENDN
-599 PKEE
+599 SKEE

>member
-1 MDTLDKSEQLEES
+1 MDTLDKSEQPVDS
-14 KTEATPTMHDESQND
+14 NNDDTPTMPDENQND
-29 FLSSSSED
+29 FLSSSSQS
-37 TNTLNTEKGYKVLA
+37 TNTPISEKSYKVLA

-58 FDDLMGQEVMVKTL
+58 FDDLMGQDVMVQTL

-97 TARLLARALNYRTD
+97 TARLLARALNYKTD
-111 AIDVPNIE
+111 LIDKPNIE
-119 MTETGYH
+119 MSETGYH
-126 CAEIMES
+126 CLEIMES

-164 SARYKIY
+164 SARFKIY

-223 RRFDNEL
+223 RRFDNDL
-230 IKSLL
+230 VRSLL

-241 ENVEIDDSVIG
+241 ENVKIDDSVIG

-274 LSEDDQT
+274 LSENDEA

-301 LFEYISNGEVE
+301 LFEYISSGEVE
-312 AALNEIKDQVDMGVD
+312 AALGEIRDQVDIGVD

-339 HEITRH
+339 HEMTRH
-345 KVTEENE
+345 KVTQENE

-360 NMDRLKKILTKES
+360 NIVRLKSIIEDES
-373 VKSLSRYWQMILKAS
+373 VKSLSRYWQMILKAA
-388 NEIKNFSKPLPALE
+388 NEIKNFSKPLSALE

-418 EIIKKFEDKDIVLTE
+418 EIIKKIESKDISPAE
-433 KKTLKSTP
+433 KKTLKSNSKP
-441 SVSMISASSLKKE
+441 SVSMISGSSEKKE
-454 PEDHLVSEVIIKK
+454 LDESLIEEVLTKRIPKDFHEII
-467 DENKEEPENFLQVI
+467 Q
-481 ELARAR
+481 LARIH
-487 KDVRLQYELENNI
+487 KDVKMQYELENNV
-500 SLVSFEKEKI
+500 SLVSFAKEKI
-510 EINILNGS
+510 EINILKGS
-518 DSIAS
+518 ESIAS
-523 DLSKKLTEWTE
+523 DLSKKLFEWTE
-534 KKWVVLVTST
+534 KKWIVLVSSSQG
-544 EGQKTINQEKE
+544 EKTINQERE
-555 DFDSL
+555 ESDLL
-560 IRNKIEEHP
+560 IRSNIEKHP
-569 IFLATV
+569 IYKATV
-575 SEFKDAS
+575 EEFKNTS
-582 IKSIEEIP
+582 IKLIEEIP
-590 KLSIVDNDN
+590 KLSIVENEN
-599 PKEE
+599 SKEE

>member
-1 MDTLDKSEQLEES
+1 MDTLDKSEQPVDS
-14 KTEATPTMHDESQND
+14 NNDDTPTMPDENQND
-29 FLSSSSED
+29 FLSSSSQS
-37 TNTLNTEKGYKVLA
+37 TNTPISEKSYKVLA

-58 FDDLMGQEVMVKTL
+58 FDDLMGQDVMVQTL

-97 TARLLARALNYRTD
+97 TARLLARALNYKTD
-111 AIDVPNIE
+111 LIDQPNIE
-119 MTETGYH
+119 MSETGYH
-126 CAEIMES
+126 CLEIMDS

-164 SARYKIY
+164 SARFKIY

-223 RRFDNEL
+223 RRFDNDL
-230 IKSLL
+230 VRSLL

-241 ENVEIDDSVIG
+241 ENVKIDDSVIG

-274 LSEDDQT
+274 LSENDEA

-301 LFEYISNGEVE
+301 LFEYISSGDVE
-312 AALNEIKDQVDMGVD
+312 AALVEIRDQVDIGVD
-327 PSNLIEVLGDLV
+327 PSNLIEALGDLV
-339 HEITRH
+339 HEMTRH
-345 KVTEENE
+345 KVTQENE

-360 NMDRLKKILTKES
+360 NIVRLKSIIEDES
-373 VKSLSRYWQMILKAS
+373 VKSLSRYWQMILKAA
-388 NEIKNFSKPLPALE
+388 NEIKNFSKPLSALE

-418 EIIKKFEDKDIVLTE
+418 EIIKKIESKDISPTE
-433 KKTLKSTP
+433 KKTLKSKSKS
-441 SVSMISASSLKKE
+441 SVSMISGSSEKKE
-454 PEDHLVSEVIIKK
+454 PDESLIEEVLTKRSPEDFHEII
-467 DENKEEPENFLQVI
+467 Q
-481 ELARAR
+481 LARIH
-487 KDVRLQYELENNI
+487 KDVRMQYELENNV
-500 SLVSFEKEKI
+500 SLVSFAKEKI
-510 EINILNGS
+510 EINILKGS
-518 DSIAS
+518 ESIAS
-523 DLSKKLTEWTE
+523 DLSKKLFEWTE
-534 KKWVVLVTST
+534 KKWIVLVSSSQG
-544 EGQKTINQEKE
+544 EKTINQERE
-555 DFDSL
+555 ESDLL
-560 IRNKIEEHP
+560 IRSNIEKHP
-569 IFLATV
+569 IYKATV
-575 SEFKDAS
+575 EEFKNTS
-582 IKSIEEIP
+582 IKLIEEIP
-590 KLSIVDNDN
+590 KLSIVENEN
-599 PKEE
+599 SKEE

>member
-1 MDTLDKSEQLEES
+1 MDTLDKSEQPVDS
-14 KTEATPTMHDESQND
+14 NNDDTPTMPDENQND
-29 FLSSSSED
+29 FLSSSSQS
-37 TNTLNTEKGYKVLA
+37 TIKPISEKSYKVLA
-51 RKYRPQN
+51 RKYRPQK
-58 FDDLMGQEVMVKTL
+58 FDDLMGQDVMVQTL

-97 TARLLARALNYRTD
+97 TARLLARALNYKTD
-111 AIDVPNIE
+111 LIDKPNIE
-119 MTETGYH
+119 MSETGYH
-126 CAEIMES
+126 CLEIMES

-164 SARYKIY
+164 SARFKIY

-223 RRFDNEL
+223 RRFDNDL
-230 IKSLL
+230 VRSLL

-241 ENVEIDDSVIG
+241 ENVKIDDSVIG

-274 LSEDDQT
+274 LSENDEA

-301 LFEYISNGEVE
+301 LFEYISSGDVE
-312 AALNEIKDQVDMGVD
+312 AALGEIRDQVDIGVD
-327 PSNLIEVLGDLV
+327 PSNLIEALGDLV
-339 HEITRH
+339 HEMTRH
-345 KVTEENE
+345 KVTQENE

-360 NMDRLKKILTKES
+360 NIVRLKSIIEDES
-373 VKSLSRYWQMILKAS
+373 VKSLSRYWQMILKAA
-388 NEIKNFSKPLPALE
+388 NEIKNFSKPLSALE

-418 EIIKKFEDKDIVLTE
+418 EIIKKIESKDISPAE
-433 KKTLKSTP
+433 KKTLKSKSKS
-441 SVSMISASSLKKE
+441 SVIMTSGSSEKKE
-454 PEDHLVSEVIIKK
+454 PDESLIEEVLTKRSPEDFHEII
-467 DENKEEPENFLQVI
+467 Q
-481 ELARAR
+481 LARIH
-487 KDVRLQYELENNI
+487 KDVKMQYELENNV
-500 SLVSFEKEKI
+500 SLVSFAKEKI
-510 EINILNGS
+510 EINILKGS
-518 DSIAS
+518 ESIAS
-523 DLSKKLTEWTE
+523 DLSKKLFEWTE
-534 KKWVVLVTST
+534 KKWIVLVSSSQG
-544 EGQKTINQEKE
+544 EKTINQERE
-555 DFDSL
+555 ESDLL
-560 IRNKIEEHP
+560 IRSNIEKHP
-569 IFLATV
+569 IYKATV
-575 SEFKDAS
+575 EEFKNTS
-582 IKSIEEIP
+582 IKLIEEIP
-590 KLSIVDNDN
+590 KLSIVENEN
-599 PKEE
+599 SKEE

>member
-1 MDTLDKSEQLEES
+1 MDTLDKSEQPVDS
-14 KTEATPTMHDESQND
+14 NNDDTPTMPDENQND
-29 FLSSSSED
+29 FLSSSSQS
-37 TNTLNTEKGYKVLA
+37 TNTPISEKSYKVLA

-58 FDDLMGQEVMVKTL
+58 FDDLMGQDVMVQTL

-97 TARLLARALNYRTD
+97 TARLLARALNYKTD
-111 AIDVPNIE
+111 LIDKPNIE
-119 MTETGYH
+119 MSETGYH
-126 CAEIMES
+126 CLEIMES

-164 SARYKIY
+164 SARFKIY

-223 RRFDNEL
+223 RRFDNDL
-230 IKSLL
+230 VRSLL

-241 ENVEIDDSVIG
+241 ENVKIDDSVIG

-274 LSEDDQT
+274 LSENDEA

-301 LFEYISNGEVE
+301 LFEYISSGDVE
-312 AALNEIKDQVDMGVD
+312 AALGEIRDQVDIGVD

-339 HEITRH
+339 HEMTRH
-345 KVTEENE
+345 KVTQENE

-360 NMDRLKKILTKES
+360 NIVRLKNIIENES
-373 VKSLSRYWQMILKAS
+373 VKSLSRYWQMILKAA
-388 NEIKNFSKPLPALE
+388 NEIKNFSKPLSALE

-418 EIIKKFEDKDIVLTE
+418 EIIKKIESKDISPAE
-433 KKTLKSTP
+433 KKTLKSNSKP
-441 SVSMISASSLKKE
+441 SVSMISGSSEIKE
-454 PEDHLVSEVIIKK
+454 LDESLVEEVLTKRIPKDFHEII
-467 DENKEEPENFLQVI
+467 Q
-481 ELARAR
+481 LARIH
-487 KDVRLQYELENNI
+487 KDVKMQYELENNV

-510 EINILNGS
+510 EINILKGS
-518 DSIAS
+518 ESIAS
-523 DLSKKLTEWTE
+523 DLSKKLFEWTE
-534 KKWVVLVTST
+534 KKWIVLVSSSQG
-544 EGQKTINQEKE
+544 EKTINQERE
-555 DFDSL
+555 ESDLL
-560 IRNKIEEHP
+560 IRSNIEKHPIYKATIEE
-569 IFLATV
+569 
-575 SEFKDAS
+575 FKSTS
-582 IKSIEEIP
+582 IKLIEEIP
-590 KLSIVDNDN
+590 KLSIVENEN

>member
-1 MDTLDKSEQLEES
+1 MDTLDKSEQPVDS
-14 KTEATPTMHDESQND
+14 NNDDTPTMPDENQND
-29 FLSSSSED
+29 FLSSSSQS
-37 TNTLNTEKGYKVLA
+37 TIKPISEKSYKVLA

-58 FDDLMGQEVMVKTL
+58 FDDLMGQDVMVQTL

-97 TARLLARALNYRTD
+97 TARLLARALNYKTD
-111 AIDVPNIE
+111 LIDKPNIE
-119 MTETGYH
+119 MSETGYH
-126 CAEIMES
+126 CLEIMES

-164 SARYKIY
+164 SARFKIY

-223 RRFDNEL
+223 RRFDNDL
-230 IKSLL
+230 VRSLL

-241 ENVEIDDSVIG
+241 ENVKIDDSVIG

-274 LSEDDQT
+274 LSENDEA

-301 LFEYISNGEVE
+301 LFEYISSGDVE
-312 AALNEIKDQVDMGVD
+312 AALGEIRDQVDIGVD
-327 PSNLIEVLGDLV
+327 PSNLIEALGDLV
-339 HEITRH
+339 HEMTRH
-345 KVTEENE
+345 KVTQENE

-360 NMDRLKKILTKES
+360 NIVRLKNIIENES
-373 VKSLSRYWQMILKAS
+373 VKSLSRYWQMILKAA
-388 NEIKNFSKPLPALE
+388 NEIKNFSKPLSALE

-418 EIIKKFEDKDIVLTE
+418 EIIKKIESKDISPAE
-433 KKTLKSTP
+433 KKTLKSNSKP
-441 SVSMISASSLKKE
+441 SVSMISGSSEKKE
-454 PEDHLVSEVIIKK
+454 LDQSLIEEVLTKIIPK
-467 DENKEEPENFLQVI
+467 DFHEIIQ
-481 ELARAR
+481 LARIH
-487 KDVRLQYELENNI
+487 KDVKMQYELENNV

-510 EINILNGS
+510 EINILKGS
-518 DSIAS
+518 ESIAS
-523 DLSKKLTEWTE
+523 DLSKKLFEWTE
-534 KKWVVLVTST
+534 KKWIVLVSSSQG
-544 EGQKTINQEKE
+544 EKTINQERE
-555 DFDSL
+555 ESDLL
-560 IRNKIEEHP
+560 IRSNIEKHP
-569 IFLATV
+569 IYKATV
-575 SEFKDAS
+575 EEFKNTS
-582 IKSIEEIP
+582 IKLIEEIP
-590 KLSIVDNDN
+590 KLSIVENEN
-599 PKEE
+599 SKEE

>member
-1 MDTLDKSEQLEES
+1 LDTLDKSEQPVDS
-14 KTEATPTMHDESQND
+14 NNDDTPTMPDENQND
-29 FLSSSSED
+29 FLSSSSQS
-37 TNTLNTEKGYKVLA
+37 TNTPISEKSYKVLA

-58 FDDLMGQEVMVKTL
+58 FDDLMGQDVMVQTL

-97 TARLLARALNYRTD
+97 TARLLARALNYKTD
-111 AIDVPNIE
+111 LIDKPNIE
-119 MTETGYH
+119 MSETGYH
-126 CAEIMES
+126 CLEIMES

-164 SARYKIY
+164 SARFKIY

-223 RRFDNEL
+223 RRFDNDL
-230 IKSLL
+230 VRSLL

-241 ENVEIDDSVIG
+241 ENVKIDDSVIG

-274 LSEDDQT
+274 LSENDEA

-301 LFEYISNGEVE
+301 LFEYISSGDVE
-312 AALNEIKDQVDMGVD
+312 AALGEIRDQVDIGVD
-327 PSNLIEVLGDLV
+327 PSNLIEALGDLV
-339 HEITRH
+339 HEMTRH
-345 KVTEENE
+345 KVTQENE

-360 NMDRLKKILTKES
+360 NIVRLKSIIEDES
-373 VKSLSRYWQMILKAS
+373 VKSLSRYWQMILKAA
-388 NEIKNFSKPLPALE
+388 NEIKNFSKPLSALE

-418 EIIKKFEDKDIVLTE
+418 EIIKKIESKDISPAE
-433 KKTLKSTP
+433 KKTLKSNSKP
-441 SVSMISASSLKKE
+441 SVSMISGSSEKKE
-454 PEDHLVSEVIIKK
+454 LDESLIEEVLTKRIPKDFHEII
-467 DENKEEPENFLQVI
+467 Q
-481 ELARAR
+481 LARIH
-487 KDVRLQYELENNI
+487 KDVKMQYELENNV
-500 SLVSFEKEKI
+500 SLVSFAKEKI
-510 EINILNGS
+510 EINILKGS
-518 DSIAS
+518 ESIAS
-523 DLSKKLTEWTE
+523 DLSKKLFEWTE
-534 KKWVVLVTST
+534 KKWIVLVSSSQG
-544 EGQKTINQEKE
+544 EKTINQERE
-555 DFDSL
+555 ESDLL
-560 IRNKIEEHP
+560 IRSNIEKHP
-569 IFLATV
+569 IYKATV
-575 SEFKDAS
+575 EEFKNTS
-582 IKSIEEIP
+582 IKLIEEIP
-590 KLSIVDNDN
+590 KLSIVENEN
-599 PKEE
+599 SKEE

>member
-1 MDTLDKSEQLEES
+1 MDTLDKSEQPVDS
-14 KTEATPTMHDESQND
+14 NNDDTPTMPDENQND
-29 FLSSSSED
+29 FLSSSSQS
-37 TNTLNTEKGYKVLA
+37 TIKPISEKSYKVLA

-58 FDDLMGQEVMVKTL
+58 FDDLMGQDVMVQTL

-97 TARLLARALNYRTD
+97 TARLLARALNYKTD
-111 AIDVPNIE
+111 LIDKPNIE
-119 MTETGYH
+119 MSETGYH
-126 CAEIMES
+126 CLEIMES

-164 SARYKIY
+164 SARFKIY

-223 RRFDNEL
+223 RRFDNDL
-230 IKSLL
+230 VRSLL

-241 ENVEIDDSVIG
+241 ENVKIDDSVIG

-274 LSEDDQT
+274 LSENDEA

-301 LFEYISNGEVE
+301 LFEYISSGDVE
-312 AALNEIKDQVDMGVD
+312 AALGEIRDQVDIGVD
-327 PSNLIEVLGDLV
+327 PSNLIEALGDLV
-339 HEITRH
+339 HEMTRH
-345 KVTEENE
+345 KVTQENE

-360 NMDRLKKILTKES
+360 NIVRLKSIIEDES
-373 VKSLSRYWQMILKAS
+373 VKSLSRYWQMILKAA
-388 NEIKNFSKPLPALE
+388 NEIKNFSKPLSALE

-418 EIIKKFEDKDIVLTE
+418 EIIKKIESKDISPAE
-433 KKTLKSTP
+433 KKNLKSNSKP
-441 SVSMISASSLKKE
+441 SVSMISGSSEKKE
-454 PEDHLVSEVIIKK
+454 LDESLIEEVLTKRIPKDFHEII
-467 DENKEEPENFLQVI
+467 Q
-481 ELARAR
+481 LARIH
-487 KDVRLQYELENNI
+487 KDVKMQYELENNV
-500 SLVSFEKEKI
+500 SLVSFAKEKI
-510 EINILNGS
+510 EINILKGS
-518 DSIAS
+518 ESIAS
-523 DLSKKLTEWTE
+523 DLSKKLFEWTE
-534 KKWVVLVTST
+534 KKWIVLVSSSQG
-544 EGQKTINQEKE
+544 EKTINQERE
-555 DFDSL
+555 ESDLL
-560 IRNKIEEHP
+560 IRSNIEKHP
-569 IFLATV
+569 IYKATV
-575 SEFKDAS
+575 EEFKNTS
-582 IKSIEEIP
+582 IKLIEEIP
-590 KLSIVDNDN
+590 KLSIVENEN
-599 PKEE
+599 SKEE

>member
-1 MDTLDKSEQLEES
+1 MDTLDKSEQPVDS
-14 KTEATPTMHDESQND
+14 NNDDTPTMPDENQND
-29 FLSSSSED
+29 FLSSSSQS
-37 TNTLNTEKGYKVLA
+37 TNTPISEKSYKVLA

-58 FDDLMGQEVMVKTL
+58 FDDLMGQDVMVQTL

-97 TARLLARALNYRTD
+97 TARLLARALNYKTD
-111 AIDVPNIE
+111 LIDKPNIE
-119 MTETGYH
+119 MSETGYH
-126 CAEIMES
+126 CLEIMES

-164 SARYKIY
+164 SARFKIY

-223 RRFDNEL
+223 RRFDNDL
-230 IKSLL
+230 VRSLL

-241 ENVEIDDSVIG
+241 ENVKIDDSVIG

-274 LSEDDQT
+274 LSENDEA

-301 LFEYISNGEVE
+301 LFEYISSGEVE
-312 AALNEIKDQVDMGVD
+312 AALGEIRDQVDIGVD

-339 HEITRH
+339 HEMTRH
-345 KVTEENE
+345 KVTQENE

-360 NMDRLKKILTKES
+360 NIVRLKNIIENES
-373 VKSLSRYWQMILKAS
+373 VKSLSRYWQMILKAA
-388 NEIKNFSKPLPALE
+388 NEIKNFSKPLSALE

-418 EIIKKFEDKDIVLTE
+418 EIIKKIESKDISPAE
-433 KKTLKSTP
+433 KKTLKSNSKP
-441 SVSMISASSLKKE
+441 SVSMISGSSEIKE
-454 PEDHLVSEVIIKK
+454 LDESLVEEVLTKRIPKDFHEII
-467 DENKEEPENFLQVI
+467 Q
-481 ELARAR
+481 LARIH
-487 KDVRLQYELENNI
+487 KDVKMQYELENNV

-510 EINILNGS
+510 EINILKGS
-518 DSIAS
+518 ESIAS
-523 DLSKKLTEWTE
+523 DLSKKLFEWTE
-534 KKWVVLVTST
+534 KKWIVLVSSSQG
-544 EGQKTINQEKE
+544 EKTINQERE
-555 DFDSL
+555 ESDLL
-560 IRNKIEEHP
+560 IRSNIEKHP
-569 IFLATV
+569 IYKATV
-575 SEFKDAS
+575 EEFKNTS
-582 IKSIEEIP
+582 IKLIEEIP
-590 KLSIVDNDN
+590 KLSIVENEN

>member
-1 MDTLDKSEQLEES
+1 MDTLDKSEQPVDS
-14 KTEATPTMHDESQND
+14 NNDDTPTMPDENQND
-29 FLSSSSED
+29 FLSSSSQS
-37 TNTLNTEKGYKVLA
+37 TIKPISEKSYKVLA

-58 FDDLMGQEVMVKTL
+58 FDDLMGQDVMVQTL

-97 TARLLARALNYRTD
+97 TARLLARALNYKTD
-111 AIDVPNIE
+111 LIDKPNIE
-119 MTETGYH
+119 MSETGYH
-126 CAEIMES
+126 CLEIMES

-164 SARYKIY
+164 SARFKIY

-223 RRFDNEL
+223 RRFDNDL
-230 IKSLL
+230 VRSLL

-241 ENVEIDDSVIG
+241 ENVKIDDSVIG

-274 LSEDDQT
+274 LSENDEA

-301 LFEYISNGEVE
+301 LFEYISSGEVE
-312 AALNEIKDQVDMGVD
+312 AALGEIRDQVDIGVD

-339 HEITRH
+339 HEMTRH
-345 KVTEENE
+345 KVTQENE

-360 NMDRLKKILTKES
+360 NIVRLKNIIENES
-373 VKSLSRYWQMILKAS
+373 VKSLSRYWQMILKAA
-388 NEIKNFSKPLPALE
+388 NEIKNFSKPLSALE

-418 EIIKKFEDKDIVLTE
+418 EIIKKIESKDISPAE
-433 KKTLKSTP
+433 KKTLKSNSKP
-441 SVSMISASSLKKE
+441 SVSMISGSSEKKE
-454 PEDHLVSEVIIKK
+454 LDESLIEEVLTKRIPKDFHEII
-467 DENKEEPENFLQVI
+467 Q
-481 ELARAR
+481 LARIH
-487 KDVRLQYELENNI
+487 KDVKMQYELENNV

-510 EINILNGS
+510 EINILKGS
-518 DSIAS
+518 ESIAS
-523 DLSKKLTEWTE
+523 DLSKKLFEWTE
-534 KKWVVLVTST
+534 KKWIVLVSSSQG
-544 EGQKTINQEKE
+544 EKTINQERE
-555 DFDSL
+555 ESDLL
-560 IRNKIEEHP
+560 IRSNIEKHP
-569 IFLATV
+569 IYKATV
-575 SEFKDAS
+575 EEFKNTS
-582 IKSIEEIP
+582 IKLIEEIP
-590 KLSIVDNDN
+590 KLSIVENEN
-599 PKEE
+599 SKEE

>member
-1 MDTLDKSEQLEES
+1 LDTLDKSEQPVDS
-14 KTEATPTMHDESQND
+14 NNDDTPTMPDENQND
-29 FLSSSSED
+29 FLSSSSQS
-37 TNTLNTEKGYKVLA
+37 TNTPISEKSYKVLA

-58 FDDLMGQEVMVKTL
+58 FDDLMGQDVMVQTL

-97 TARLLARALNYRTD
+97 TARLLARALNYKTD
-111 AIDVPNIE
+111 LIDKPNIE
-119 MTETGYH
+119 MSETGYH
-126 CAEIMES
+126 CLEIMES

-164 SARYKIY
+164 SARFKIY

-223 RRFDNEL
+223 RRFDNDL
-230 IKSLL
+230 VRSLL

-241 ENVEIDDSVIG
+241 ENVKIDDSVIG

-274 LSEDDQT
+274 LSENDEA

-301 LFEYISNGEVE
+301 LFEYISSGDVE
-312 AALNEIKDQVDMGVD
+312 AALEEIRDQVDIGVD

-339 HEITRH
+339 HEMTRH
-345 KVTEENE
+345 KVTQENE

-360 NMDRLKKILTKES
+360 NIVRLKNIIENES
-373 VKSLSRYWQMILKAS
+373 VKSLSRYWQMILKAA
-388 NEIKNFSKPLPALE
+388 NEIKNFSKPLSALE

-418 EIIKKFEDKDIVLTE
+418 EIIKKIESKDISPAE
-433 KKTLKSTP
+433 KKTLKSNSKP
-441 SVSMISASSLKKE
+441 SVSMISGSSEKKE
-454 PEDHLVSEVIIKK
+454 LDESLIEEVLTKRIPKDFHEII
-467 DENKEEPENFLQVI
+467 Q
-481 ELARAR
+481 LARIH
-487 KDVRLQYELENNI
+487 KDVKMQYELENNV

-510 EINILNGS
+510 EINILKGS
-518 DSIAS
+518 ESIAS
-523 DLSKKLTEWTE
+523 DLSKKLFEWTE
-534 KKWVVLVTST
+534 KKWIVLVSSSQG
-544 EGQKTINQEKE
+544 EKTINQERE
-555 DFDSL
+555 ESDLL
-560 IRNKIEEHP
+560 IRSNIEKHP
-569 IFLATV
+569 IYKATV
-575 SEFKDAS
+575 EEFKNTS
-582 IKSIEEIP
+582 IKLIEEIP
-590 KLSIVDNDN
+590 KLSIVENEN
-599 PKEE
+599 SKEE

>member
-1 MDTLDKSEQLEES
+1 MDTLDKSEQPVDS
-14 KTEATPTMHDESQND
+14 NNDDTPTMPDENQND
-29 FLSSSSED
+29 FLSSSSQS
-37 TNTLNTEKGYKVLA
+37 TIKPISEKSYKVLA

-58 FDDLMGQEVMVKTL
+58 FDDLMGQDVMVQTL

-97 TARLLARALNYRTD
+97 TARLLARALNYKTD
-111 AIDVPNIE
+111 LIDKPNIE
-119 MTETGYH
+119 MSETGYH
-126 CAEIMES
+126 CLEIMES

-164 SARYKIY
+164 SARFKIY

-223 RRFDNEL
+223 RRFDNDL
-230 IKSLL
+230 VRSLL

-241 ENVEIDDSVIG
+241 ENVKIDDSVIG

-274 LSEDDQT
+274 LSENDEA

-301 LFEYISNGEVE
+301 LFEYISSGEVE
-312 AALNEIKDQVDMGVD
+312 AALGEIRDQVDIGVD

-339 HEITRH
+339 HEMTRH
-345 KVTEENE
+345 KVTQENE

-360 NMDRLKKILTKES
+360 NIVRLKNIIENES
-373 VKSLSRYWQMILKAS
+373 VKSLSRYWQMILKAA
-388 NEIKNFSKPLPALE
+388 NEIKNFSKPLSALE

-418 EIIKKFEDKDIVLTE
+418 EIIKKIESKDISPAE
-433 KKTLKSTP
+433 KKTLKLNSKP
-441 SVSMISASSLKKE
+441 SVSMISGSSEKKE
-454 PEDHLVSEVIIKK
+454 LDQSLIEEVLTKIIPK
-467 DENKEEPENFLQVI
+467 DFHEIIQ
-481 ELARAR
+481 LARIH
-487 KDVRLQYELENNI
+487 KDVKMQYELENNV

-510 EINILNGS
+510 EINILKGS
-518 DSIAS
+518 ESIAS
-523 DLSKKLTEWTE
+523 DLSKKLFEWTE
-534 KKWVVLVTST
+534 KKWIVLVSSSQG
-544 EGQKTINQEKE
+544 EKTINQERE
-555 DFDSL
+555 ESDLL
-560 IRNKIEEHP
+560 IRSNIEKHP
-569 IFLATV
+569 IYKATV
-575 SEFKDAS
+575 EEFKNTS
-582 IKSIEEIP
+582 IKLIEEIP
-590 KLSIVDNDN
+590 KLSIVENEN

>member
-1 MDTLDKSEQLEES
+1 MDTLDKSEQPVDS
-14 KTEATPTMHDESQND
+14 NNDDTPTMPDENQND
-29 FLSSSSED
+29 FLSSSSQS
-37 TNTLNTEKGYKVLA
+37 TNTPISEKNYKVLA

-58 FDDLMGQEVMVKTL
+58 FDDLMGQDVMVQTL

-97 TARLLARALNYRTD
+97 TARLLARALNYKTD
-111 AIDVPNIE
+111 LIDKPNIE
-119 MTETGYH
+119 MSETGYH
-126 CAEIMES
+126 CLEIMES

-164 SARYKIY
+164 SARFKIY

-223 RRFDNEL
+223 RRFDNDL
-230 IKSLL
+230 VRSLL

-241 ENVEIDDSVIG
+241 ENVKIDDSVIG

-274 LSEDDQT
+274 LSENDEA

-301 LFEYISNGEVE
+301 LFEYISSGEVE
-312 AALNEIKDQVDMGVD
+312 AALGEIRDQVDIGVD

-339 HEITRH
+339 HEMTRH
-345 KVTEENE
+345 KVTQENE

-360 NMDRLKKILTKES
+360 NIVRLKNIIENES
-373 VKSLSRYWQMILKAS
+373 VKSLSRYWQMILKAA
-388 NEIKNFSKPLPALE
+388 NEIKNFSKPLSALE

-418 EIIKKFEDKDIVLTE
+418 EIIKKIESKDISPAE
-433 KKTLKSTP
+433 KKTLKSNSKP
-441 SVSMISASSLKKE
+441 SVSMISGSSEKKE
-454 PEDHLVSEVIIKK
+454 LDQSLIEEVLTKRIPKDFHEII
-467 DENKEEPENFLQVI
+467 Q
-481 ELARAR
+481 LARIH
-487 KDVRLQYELENNI
+487 KDVKMQYELENNV

-510 EINILNGS
+510 EINILKGS
-518 DSIAS
+518 ESIAS
-523 DLSKKLTEWTE
+523 DLSKKLFEWTE
-534 KKWVVLVTST
+534 KKWIVLVSSSQG
-544 EGQKTINQEKE
+544 EKTINQERE
-555 DFDSL
+555 ESDLL
-560 IRNKIEEHP
+560 IRSNIEKHP
-569 IFLATV
+569 IYKATV
-575 SEFKDAS
+575 EEFKNTS
-582 IKSIEEIP
+582 IKLIEEIP
-590 KLSIVDNDN
+590 KLSIVENEN
-599 PKEE
+599 SKEE

>member
-1 MDTLDKSEQLEES
+1 MDTLDKSEQPVDS
-14 KTEATPTMHDESQND
+14 NNDDTPTMPDENQND
-29 FLSSSSED
+29 FLSSSSQS
-37 TNTLNTEKGYKVLA
+37 TNTPISEKSYKVLA

-58 FDDLMGQEVMVKTL
+58 FDDLMGQDVMVQTL

-97 TARLLARALNYRTD
+97 TARLLARALNYKTD
-111 AIDVPNIE
+111 LIDKPNIE
-119 MTETGYH
+119 MSETGYH
-126 CAEIMES
+126 CLEIMES

-164 SARYKIY
+164 SARFKIY

-223 RRFDNEL
+223 RRFDNDL
-230 IKSLL
+230 VRSLL

-241 ENVEIDDSVIG
+241 ENVKIDDSVIG

-274 LSEDDQT
+274 LSENDEA

-301 LFEYISNGEVE
+301 LFEYISSGDVE
-312 AALNEIKDQVDMGVD
+312 AALGEIRDQVDIGVD
-327 PSNLIEVLGDLV
+327 PSNLIEALGDLV
-339 HEITRH
+339 HEMTRH
-345 KVTEENE
+345 KVTQENE

-360 NMDRLKKILTKES
+360 NIVRLKSIIEDES
-373 VKSLSRYWQMILKAS
+373 VKSLSRYWQMILKAA
-388 NEIKNFSKPLPALE
+388 NEIKNFSKPLSALE

-418 EIIKKFEDKDIVLTE
+418 EIIKKIESKDISPAE
-433 KKTLKSTP
+433 KKTLKSNSKP
-441 SVSMISASSLKKE
+441 SVSMISGSSEKKE
-454 PEDHLVSEVIIKK
+454 LDQSLIEEVLTKIIPK
-467 DENKEEPENFLQVI
+467 DFHEIIQ
-481 ELARAR
+481 LARIH
-487 KDVRLQYELENNI
+487 KDVKMQYELENNV

-510 EINILNGS
+510 EINILKGS
-518 DSIAS
+518 ESIAS
-523 DLSKKLTEWTE
+523 DLSKKLFEWTE
-534 KKWVVLVTST
+534 KKWIVLVSSSQG
-544 EGQKTINQEKE
+544 EKTINQERE
-555 DFDSL
+555 ESDLL
-560 IRNKIEEHP
+560 IRSNIEKHP
-569 IFLATV
+569 IYKATV
-575 SEFKDAS
+575 KEFKNTS
-582 IKSIEEIP
+582 IKLIEEIP
-590 KLSIVDNDN
+590 KLSIVENEN
-599 PKEE
+599 SKEE